1 MVDYDDRQK
10 APNYSANESF
20 NTRLSR
26 QNTFEKSPRASGYGL
41 SGSPEMSF
49 TSASP
54 SHYSRRVGE
63 ESIRAMA
70 EGEEEEEKG
79 LRAVPFKIVMLGN
92 VDVGKTCIVQ
102 RYIHN
107 HF

>member
-1 MVDYDDRQK
+1 
-10 APNYSANESF
+10 
-20 NTRLSR
+20 
-26 QNTFEKSPRASGYGL
+26 
-41 SGSPEMSF
+41 MSF
-49 TSASP
+49 TSTTSP
-54 SHYSRRVGE
+54 SHYSKRIGE

-70 EGEEEEEKG
+70 DGEDEEEKN

>member
-20 NTRLSR
+20 NKRLSR
-26 QNTFEKSPRASGYGL
+26 REVSPRASGKGL

-49 TSASP
+49 TSTSP
-54 SHYSRRVGE
+54 SHYSRRAGE
-63 ESIRAMA
+63 ESIRAMVD
-70 EGEEEEEKG
+70 GEEEEERN

-107 HF
+107 HFQT